1 MTLKDSLEKVLQN
14 IINQVQGC
22 EEDLEYEKRLVQDS
36 LASILALIEKE
47 LPKEEKPQAFASSSG
62 GVYTNTEYCD
72 GWNDC
77 ISEMRKKLEV
87 K

>member
-47 LPKEEKPQAFASSSG
+47 LPKERTMIKKYLIDEWDA
-62 GVYTNTEYCD
+62 
-72 GWNDC
+72 GWNAYL
-77 ISEMRKKLEV
+77 SEMRKKLIQE
-87 K
+87 KGI